1 MNDPT
6 LERHN
11 DGFRAISDTELL
23 VNTVDVRFYGAFGDE
38 KRRADLFIALTLGHQ
53 LQDLDLSCCQRRAG
67 LGASH
72 QPCRDFRRDVS
83 RSIYFRAF
91 STHFA
96 NSIHI
101 AAGSPSF
108 EKLTRSSLFPFAL
121 QDEGRPII
129 WGSPLFLFPERQLS
143 LT

>member
-38 KRRADLFIALTLGHQ
+38 KRRADLFIALTLGYQ
-53 LQDLDLSCCQRRAG
+53 LQDLDLSRCQRRAG

-72 QPCRDFRRDVS
+72 QPCRDFRRDVAS
-83 RSIYFRAF
+83 AF
-91 STHFA
+91 MHSA
-96 NSIHI
+96 NSAQQVI
-101 AAGSPSF
+101 
-108 EKLTRSSLFPFAL
+108 FA
-121 QDEGRPII
+121 
-129 WGSPLFLFPERQLS
+129 
-143 LT
+143 